1 MDLDRKPATAIQK
14 PLPAID
20 RQHALTGCACPDLHA
35 QVAMLYFFEHRQV
48 EALVHAAIKAR
59 HHEVVR
65 VQCGPAKFEIANLA
79 QFNMPVKAP
88 DGEVI
93 DRLNQSRIVS
103 PRKRRGERW
112 HQSFI
117 VRNRSA
123 LLITDTELRLMAAPA
138 IIGLSSKPKKG

>member
-1 MDLDRKPATAIQK
+1 M
-14 PLPAID
+14 
-20 RQHALTGCACPDLHA
+20 
-35 QVAMLYFFEHRQV
+35 
-48 EALVHAAIKAR
+48 VHANTKAR
-59 HHEVVR
+59 HHEVALA
-65 VQCGPAKFEIANLA
+65 QSGPATFEIANLA
-79 QFNMPVKAP
+79 QFNMPVNAP

-93 DRLNQSRIVS
+93 DRLNQSRIES
-103 PRKRRGERW
+103 PRQRRGERW